1 MAKEDWIVEPRMN
14 MQHTSVLNRIAPAE
28 PAAGA
33 PDESEPA
40 LSVVTVYQDPLTRY
54 WATELWERVGQLI
67 HCGEV
72 CRKSW
77 KISDLR
83 QAAIFPDAV
92 QAAAE
97 ADVLV
102 ISVRDA
108 EELPAFLYVWID
120 GWMPRRAGRAGALV
134 ALIGMP
140 AQPDKQ
146 CDHAS
151 QYLKAVARRTGL
163 DFLPRERKLLDESV
177 ALSARSGV
185 ALPANLTAP
194 WSEGAA
200 SLETSA
206 CLR

>member
-1 MAKEDWIVEPRMN
+1 MN
-14 MQHTSVLNRIAPAE
+14 MQHTSLLNRIVPSE
-28 PAAGA
+28 PAARA
-33 PDESEPA
+33 PNESEPA

-67 HCGEV
+67 RCGEV
-72 CRKSW
+72 CHKTW

-83 QAAIFPDAV
+83 QTAVFSDAV

-108 EELPAFLYVWID
+108 EELPPCLYVWID
-120 GWMPRRAGRAGALV
+120 GWMPRRAGALV
-134 ALIGMP
+134 ALIGVP

-185 ALPANLTAP
+185 APAADLLAP
-194 WSEGAA
+194 WSD
-200 SLETSA
+200 SSSTV
-206 CLR
+206 